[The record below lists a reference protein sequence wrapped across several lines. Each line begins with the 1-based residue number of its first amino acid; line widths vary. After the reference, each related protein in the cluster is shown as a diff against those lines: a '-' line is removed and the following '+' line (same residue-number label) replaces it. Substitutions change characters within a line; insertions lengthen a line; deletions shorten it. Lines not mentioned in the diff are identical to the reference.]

1 MVKYEKKKYPFST
14 SRVKQREHVLPIL
27 PIDTGRYGT
36 PEMLEIFKEE
46 NYFQKL
52 LDVEAAL
59 AWAHAQ
65 VGNIPKEDAEK
76 IMRMA
81 STKYVKV
88 SRIKEIEREI
98 KHDIMSLVRA
108 FAEVCGSSGAYIHLG
123 ITSYDAVD
131 TAKALQLKEAIELI
145 SRKLDELELVLL
157 KQADRYKRTIM
168 IGRTHGQHALP
179 ITFGLKLSVWMRE
192 ISRHIQRLREC
203 KERLI
208 VGKMSGAVGTQAGL
222 GAHALKI
229 QELVMEKLGIKAAE
243 VSTQIIQRDRHAEL
257 ICILAMIASSL
268 DKFATEIRELQRT
281 EIGEVFEPFERKKQ
295 VGSSTMPHKRNP
307 ELCERI
313 CGLAKIVRGLVIP
326 ALENIPTW
334 HERDLTQSSSE
345 RFIIPEACILV
356 DYMLYLMIGIISN
369 LEVDEKRMKINVDIT
384 QGRTMSEAVMMAL
397 TKKGMSRQDAHEL
410 LRKLAIR
417 SISEKVPFKEVLMRD
432 ESVTSLLSEKEIEE
446 ALRPEN
452 YLGTSV
458 EQVEMAIR
466 MTLEERQA
474 RGLNQ
479 KTAKNRYV
487 YK

>member
-1 MVKYEKKKYPFST
+1 
-14 SRVKQREHVLPIL
+14 LPIL

-36 PEMLEIFKEE
+36 PEMLRVFEEE
-46 NYFQKL
+46 NYFQRL

-65 VGNIPKEDAEK
+65 VGNISKEDAEK
-76 IMRMA
+76 IEKMA

-108 FAEVCGSSGAYIHLG
+108 FAEVCGPSGAYIHLG
-123 ITSYDAVD
+123 ATSYDIVD
-131 TAKALQLKEAIELI
+131 TAKALQFRDALDIIGKKLDDLELI
-145 SRKLDELELVLL
+145 LL
-157 KQADRYKRTIM
+157 KQADRYKNTIM

-203 KERLI
+203 RKRLI

-222 GAHALKI
+222 GRHALKI
-229 QELVMEKLGIKAAE
+229 QELVMKKLGLKAAE

-257 ICILAMIASSL
+257 VCVLAIIASTL
-268 DKFATEIRELQRT
+268 DKFATEIRDLQRT
-281 EIGEVFEPFERKKQ
+281 EIGEVFEPFKRERQ

-313 CGLAKIVRGLVIP
+313 CGLAKVVRGLVIP

-356 DYMLYLMIGIISN
+356 DYMLHLMIGILSN
-369 LEVDEKRMKINVDIT
+369 LEVDEERMRKNIELT
-384 QGRTMSEAVMMAL
+384 QGRIMSEALMLAL
-397 TKKGMSRQDAHEL
+397 TRKGMSRQEAHEL
-410 LRKLAIR
+410 VRRLAIK
-417 SISEKVPFKEVLMRD
+417 SADEKRPFKDVIMEDDR
-432 ESVTSLLSEKEIEE
+432 VTSLLSMEEIEE
-446 ALRPEN
+446 ALDPER
-452 YLGTSV
+452 YLGTAV
-458 EQVEMAIR
+458 KQVELAIKK
-466 MTLEERQA
+466 TLEERRG
-474 RGLNQ
+474 RGLEE
-479 KTAKNRYV
+479 
-487 YK
+487 